1 MTTHIKGTRYRLDKD
16 YIRSE
21 KYEELVQLATFLL
34 TDGGMSKHKNSYRIY
49 FTNKS
54 EQLLKQFKLV
64 VRQLI
69 PEIVFGTNVHK
80 GVTRIGFYSIELAEL
95 LFEFSNTFRTA
106 PCESHPKCALLQGM
120 PDQRPCSVC
129 IKRYDE
135 MNKSYPGATFPI
147 VDDEFLLQEMLRIIA
162 DTEGGT
168 SFLIISKPNHIM
180 LRREV
185 RISCNHPTLREQII
199 EMLFD
204 LGIRS
209 RYSSGNIV
217 IEGHA
222 IKIFNEKIGFSKG
235 VKVSRGTYKGYD
247 KQTILE
253 IMVLTNKLVKEKKI
267 YPGKIKKLDYVLKKS
282 IEIYD
287 QTYSRKKV
295 IEFLN
300 NC

>member
-1 MTTHIKGTRYRLDKD
+1 MTTHIKGTRYKLDKD

-54 EQLLKQFKLV
+54 EQLLNQFKLV
-64 VRQLI
+64 VRQII
-69 PEIVFGTNVHK
+69 PDIIFGTNIHK
-80 GVTRIGFYSIELAEL
+80 GVTRIGLYSIELAEL

-106 PCESHPKCALLQGM
+106 PCESHPKCALLQGKLN
-120 PDQRPCSVC
+120 QRPCSVC
-129 IKRYDE
+129 VKRYNE
-135 MNKSYPGATFPI
+135 MNKAYPSATLPI
-147 VDDEFLLQEMLRIIA
+147 VEDEFLLQEILRIIA

-168 SFLIISKPNHIM
+168 SFLIISKPNHIL

-185 RISCNHPTLREQII
+185 RISCNHPTLREQIV

-222 IKIFNEKIGFSKG
+222 IEIFNEKIGFSKG
-235 VKVSRGTYKGYD
+235 VKASRGTYKGYD
-247 KQTILE
+247 KQSILE
-253 IMVLTNKLVKEKKI
+253 VMLLTNKLVKEKRI
-267 YPGKIKKLDYVLKKS
+267 FPGKIAKLDQVLKKC

-287 QTYSRKKV
+287 QFYSRNKV
-295 IEFLN
+295 IDFLT